1 MDQYQELKV
10 FKLVPRQ
17 GINPKCI
24 MGSLWANKIKFD
36 ECGKFLSLGPR
47 WCVKGFAMD
56 KSIYTGFATYLEM
69 SSKKMSPS
77 SVLVNMT
84 KKNFLFAMGL

>member
-1 MDQYQELKV
+1 MVAVPSEGGGVTPLSVTVPGSTVTVQLNKM
-10 FKLVPRQ
+10 KLREAD
-17 GINPKCI
+17 
-24 MGSLWANKIKFD
+24 MLTMLAANLAGD
-36 ECGKFLSLGPR
+36 PPPP
-47 WCVKGFAMD
+47 VD
-56 KSIYTGFATYLEM
+56 K

>member
-1 MDQYQELKV
+1 MHAASRAEAHSTARLLATGRGECDPIKIEEYNNFSDPQTKY
-10 FKLVPRQ
+10 LVYRVWMRHLHYTHNLAGDP
-17 GINPKCI
+17 P
-24 MGSLWANKIKFD
+24 
-36 ECGKFLSLGPR
+36 PP
-47 WCVKGFAMD
+47 VD
-56 KSIYTGFATYLEM
+56 K

>member
-1 MDQYQELKV
+1 MRHLHYTHNLAGDPPPPV
-10 FKLVPRQ
+10 
-17 GINPKCI
+17 
-24 MGSLWANKIKFD
+24 
-36 ECGKFLSLGPR
+36 
-47 WCVKGFAMD
+47 D
-56 KSIYTGFATYLEM
+56 K